1 MSPLWATV
9 SDRSPKVS
17 VLMTTY
23 RHENFIRRALDS
35 VLEQQVDFDYRIV
48 ITEDGSDDATAAIVA
63 DYSRRHP
70 DRIDAVCN
78 ETNRGSY
85 PAAIQTWAR
94 ATGEYYAFLD
104 GDDYWDDPTKLQ
116 VEVEY
121 LDRHPE
127 CVLVFHPVEVLAMD
141 GASSILYPPRRKSRY
156 TIRDLMQL
164 PIMATSSVVARHIEG
179 VHFPAWFDPD
189 EGLPGDWALWLEH
202 ARHGDIGYIDRPMS
216 VYRQHAGGIYT
227 SQPDERAYRLSIYE
241 IPRRVD
247 AEMGYPYRWVIRRAV
262 LALRIRI
269 LVVRY
274 LPFLVRP
281 LARLRAWVVDQIVRR
296 R

>member
-1 MSPLWATV
+1 MSPTPRV
-9 SDRSPKVS
+9 KVS
-17 VLMTTY
+17 VVMITY
-23 RHENFIRRALDS
+23 GHENFIARAIDS
-35 VLEQQVDFDYRIV
+35 VLEQEVDVPFEIV
-48 ITEDGSDDATAAIVA
+48 ITEDCSSDRTGEIVRSYAERYPDLIRAEIHEVNVGAHATA
-63 DYSRRHP
+63 R
-70 DRIDAVCN
+70 
-78 ETNRGSY
+78 ETY
-85 PAAIQTWAR
+85 ER
-94 ATGEYYAFLD
+94 ATGEYLAFLD

-116 VEVEY
+116 RQLDH
-121 LDRHPE
+121 LDRHPDRAI
-127 CVLVFHPVEVLAMD
+127 VFHPVVVLDQA
-141 GASSILYPPRRKSRY
+141 GGTETLYPPGRRPRY
-156 TIRDLMQL
+156 TIRDLMKL
-164 PIMATSSVVARHIEG
+164 PFMATGSVMVRNRDDTG
-179 VHFPAWFDPD
+179 YPAWFDPD
-189 EGLPGDWALWLEH
+189 EGLPGDWGLWLEH

-227 SQPDERAYRLSIYE
+227 AQPDERVYRLFIYE